1 MSRKIVKSEAEWR
14 QELTEEQYY
23 VTRQKGTER
32 AFTGELCDN
41 KEQGV
46 YRCVCCGSELFSSAD
61 QVRFAVRL
69 AQLLAARRTRQGRR
83 GARHQ
88 PRHGAHRS
96 AVQPVRRPPRPRL
109 PRRPPADRP
118 ALLHELSVTQIR
130 ARAGRRKLLNDERY
144 LQIVLKRIRVSA
156 EYRPKFGRGRE
167 DKGLSLDEFQALYG
181 SDPFYSW
188 FGLDN
193 PLMYAAHK
201 AAGGMTSVY
210 RQIGIGCEELVRT
223 ILQDCLGLSVEDAN
237 WSYELPTSAGKT
249 RKLHLDGRVILDKIG
264 DEASRRRF
272 HQWMKDSASLV
283 NVDPDVSATLKGTV
297 FEIRQ
302 GYKSKD
308 SKRQNADI
316 VNAANAYVQAYLPC
330 ALILSTQIDSDIL
343 LRYRAR
349 KWSILTGVIGASDPL
364 SSTYDFLQ
372 EVVGY
377 DLAGFFSRNQDTL
390 KGEIDSILGKLLEP
404 SP

>member
-1 MSRKIVKSEAEWR
+1 M
-14 QELTEEQYY
+14 
-23 VTRQKGTER
+23 
-32 AFTGELCDN
+32 
-41 KEQGV
+41 
-46 YRCVCCGSELFSSAD
+46 
-61 QVRFAVRL
+61 
-69 AQLLAARRTRQGRR
+69 
-83 GARHQ
+83 
-88 PRHGAHRS
+88 
-96 AVQPVRRPPRPRL
+96 
-109 PRRPPADRP
+109 
-118 ALLHELSVTQIR
+118 
-130 ARAGRRKLLNDERY
+130 NDEKY

-156 EYRPKFGRGRE
+156 KYRPKFGRGSE
-167 DKGLSLDEFQALYG
+167 TKGLSLDEFQALYG

-210 RQIGIGCEELVRT
+210 RQIGIGCEELIRT
-223 ILQDCLGLSVEDAN
+223 ILQDYLGLSAEDAN
-237 WSYELPTSAGKT
+237 WSYEIPTSDGKT
-249 RKLHLDGRVILDKIG
+249 RKLHLDGRVILDKVK
-264 DEASRRRF
+264 DEASRERF
-272 HQWMKDSASLV
+272 YQWMKESASLV
-283 NVDPDVSATLKGTV
+283 NVDSDVSATLKGTV

-316 VNAANAYVQAYLPC
+316 VNATNAYAQAYLPC

-349 KWSILTGVIGASDPL
+349 KWSILTGVTGASDPL

-372 EVVGY
+372 EIVGY

-390 KGEIDSILGKLLEP
+390 KSKIDSILGKLLEP
-404 SP
+404 SS